1 MNPLGLYE
9 PGTSVLHRVPAGPK
23 LLGLLVLATVTVL
36 IGSPLQLGV
45 LAGAVAVGYVV
56 ARVPARRVWQLT
68 RTLLPLLVLL
78 FAVQAWLLG
87 PAAAAVLGLRLFV
100 ALGAANLF
108 TVTTRVDAV
117 VAAIERGL
125 GPLRRFGVR
134 PDRLGLLV
142 GLTIAAVGTLS
153 GIAGEVRE
161 AARARGA
168 DRSVV
173 ALVAPFLV
181 RTLRHA
187 DELGEALAARGIGDE
202 EPGPRRGV
210 NRKDPAAEE

>member
-9 PGTSVLHRVPAGPK
+9 PGTSPVHRIPAGPK
-23 LLGLLVLATVTVL
+23 LLALLVLATVAVL
-36 IGSPLQLGV
+36 ISSPLWLGG
-45 LAGAVAVGYVV
+45 LAAAVGVGYLV
-56 ARVPARRVWQLT
+56 ARVPGRRIWQLT
-68 RTLLPLLVLL
+68 RTLLPLLALL
-78 FAVQAWLLG
+78 FAVQTWLLG
-87 PAAAAVLGLRLFV
+87 PTAAAVLGLRLV
-100 ALGAANLF
+100 IALGAANLF
-108 TVTTRVDAV
+108 TLTTRVDAV
-117 VAAIERGL
+117 VDAVERGL

-142 GLTIAAVGTLS
+142 GLTVAAVGTLS

-202 EPGPRRGV
+202 
-210 NRKDPAAEE
+210 DPERERARPDRA